1 MTMRSKYV
9 KDMNTIK
16 VDDELKQSII
26 RKIGSSSTLPQIRV
40 GSFRSKVAM
49 ISVACVIVFLLI
61 IGGPLILHNGDQTNV
76 GPSALFNGFVIT
88 AYAADSTPL
97 MVKPDV
103 DFPLGKYSMF
113 MSSVPGFPVTIV
125 SKDADQI
132 SLRTSEGELLLW
144 NPTDSKVINQGKEA
158 IVKSGDTI
166 YWSPLA
172 DGQVT
177 TESMLEIT
185 AYKDKKKLGSNV
197 IQIKSEDHVMYKG
210 KVTND

>member
-9 KDMNTIK
+9 NEMNGIK
-16 VDDELKQSII
+16 LDDELKQSII
-26 RKIGSSSTLPQIRV
+26 SKVSSSTAASQKGART
-40 GSFRSKVAM
+40 FRSKVSM
-49 ISVACVIVFLLI
+49 ISTACVIVFLLI
-61 IGGPLILHNGDQTNV
+61 FGGPLILHNSDQTNS
-76 GPSALFNGFVIT
+76 GPSTVFNGFVIT
-88 AYAADSTPL
+88 AYAADGTPL

-103 DFPLGKYSMF
+103 DFPLGQYSTF

-132 SLRTSEGELLLW
+132 SLQTSDGELLLW
-144 NPTDSKVINQGKEA
+144 NPTDSKVIHQGKEA

-166 YWSPLA
+166 YWSPLV

>member
-9 KDMNTIK
+9 KEMNGIK

-26 RKIGSSSTLPQIRV
+26 SKISSSSTVPQIRV
-40 GSFRSKVAM
+40 RSFRSKIAM
-49 ISVACVIVFLLI
+49 ISAACVIVILLI
-61 IGGPLILHNGDQTNV
+61 IGGPLILNNGDQTNS
-76 GPSALFNGFVIT
+76 GQSALFNGFVIT
-88 AYAADSTPL
+88 AYAADGTPL
-97 MVKPDV
+97 VVKPDV
-103 DFPLGKYSMF
+103 DFPLGQYSKF

-144 NPTDSKVINQGKEA
+144 SPSDSKVKYKGKEA

-166 YWSPLA
+166 YWSPLV
-172 DGQVT
+172 DEQVA

-185 AYKDKKKLGSNV
+185 VYKDKKKLGSNV
-197 IQIKSEDHVMYKG
+197 IEIKSDDHGTYKG
-210 KVTND
+210 TVTND